1 MLTDLTYPPTLEYS
15 SDGLNLPIEF
25 FMTAIPEC
33 KRIDLKLGYFSS
45 NAIRTL
51 AYGFAQFIRNGGII
65 RIITNHYLSFKDKL
79 LISDEDTSTI
89 TDEEAEYLINK
100 DLEGLAKILES
111 GDQHFFDCLKYLL
124 KYDRLQIIPV
134 KLKPNRLSHFKQGI
148 FDDGT
153 NQVYFNG
160 SCNFTYRGLI
170 DNGESLSIA
179 RSWGESSERLKVK
192 ENNELIN
199 KVCNKEDIGFE
210 YLNAD
215 QIIAVIEKTGR
226 DKQLDELIE
235 EEINIYERLSH
246 LPYLKKSFSKYAAV
260 FKKKVEDERKHPR
273 FPYPEG
279 PRDYQVEA
287 YQKWVAN
294 GKKGIF
300 AMATGT
306 GKTITAL
313 NCLLN
318 EYKESGLVQS
328 IILVP
333 TNDLQRQWIKEIHK
347 FNIKDIITVAIDS
360 DWKNNISRLTTNFQ
374 FGRSKSFVVIST
386 YVSFSRYTLQN
397 FLRYFPKETLLIA
410 DEAHNIASPKVLE
423 VLPSTLFVKRIGLS
437 ATPKRIY
444 DGEGTEEM
452 NKFFDDKPPYTYS
465 FSMEE
470 AIAKGILCQY
480 EYHPHLVRLT
490 KEELDEY
497 KEITTK
503 LSSFYNIESNSYKA
517 EEIVTRLLLKR
528 KRIIHKASNKIKVFK
543 KILKQ
548 EFNKRKSLKYTFIY
562 VPEGFDNNSIE
573 EGRIIQQYNHA
584 IMETDNQIRVSTFTG
599 DNDDRG
605 FVIKS
610 FEEGNIDVLTAM
622 KCLDEGIDIPRAE
635 LAIFCSSTGNPRQ
648 FIQRRG
654 RILRQHID
662 KKYAVI
668 HDLVVVPDNNSVDH
682 QSENFNME
690 RSQVENELKRVAD
703 FAFMARNQYE
713 AIEQVRQICS
723 FYDLNLFE
731 INEKIK

>member
-215 QIIAVIEKTGR
+215 QIIAVIEKTGK